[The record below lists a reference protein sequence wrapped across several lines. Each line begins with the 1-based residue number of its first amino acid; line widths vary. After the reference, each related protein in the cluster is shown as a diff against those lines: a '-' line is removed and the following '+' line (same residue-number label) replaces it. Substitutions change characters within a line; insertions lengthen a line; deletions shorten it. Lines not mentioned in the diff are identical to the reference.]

1 MTVDLFKGI
10 CYMDVGFLFY
20 FFPQSLIQELAQAQK
35 ENSQLISKS
44 QKAEAELKILSK
56 TVHR

>member
-1 MTVDLFKGI
+1 
-10 CYMDVGFLFY
+10 MDVGFLFY